1 MPFVPV
7 TPQVA
12 VPELRIDGTS
22 GRALLDDNR
31 KAAYAIHKARDAL
44 MLTAPH
50 GRDYQHNVAHYHKAR
65 AEHSA
70 RLSAL
75 THILA
80 ELDLIAFAINNQLNE
95 QSFLS

>member
-31 KAAYAIHKARDAL
+31 KAHAAVYAARDAL

-50 GRDYQHNVAHYHKAR
+50 GRDYQHDVSKFHKAR

-70 RLSAL
+70 RLAAL
-75 THILA
+75 SHILI